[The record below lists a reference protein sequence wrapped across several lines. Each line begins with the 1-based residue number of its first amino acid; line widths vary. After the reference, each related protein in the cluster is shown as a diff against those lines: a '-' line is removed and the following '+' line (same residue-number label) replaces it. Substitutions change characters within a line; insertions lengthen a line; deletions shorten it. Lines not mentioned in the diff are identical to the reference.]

1 LAVRPKLLRL
11 RGAVQTPAQTVFQ
24 PCSSYFLLLVCSHRD
39 DTFPAMAKRPRT
51 TLLSGI
57 RLIAGVHR
65 DPAPILVGQETAWPD
80 A

>member
-39 DTFPAMAKRPRT
+39 DTFPAMANRPPK
-51 TLLSGI
+51 TLLSRI
-57 RLIAGVHR
+57 SLIAGAHR
-65 DPAPILVGQETAWPD
+65 DLASILIGQETAWPD